1 MWTSQCLTYI
11 VDDGIAKAMR
21 MSLQDLSAL
30 DVGMEQHDQQV
41 NRDGQESGVVFGP
54 ATQDFYNTDQWG
66 MMALSGDPNTNQNP
80 FDLGSSRREPEVPP
94 VLRPCEQARN
104 LAPLLMI
111 LHSIPLSRSALLLF
125 GKQLVKDYGIASRW
139 WDKELIFVPE
149 FAESP
154 QKQED
159 LQRILLLLE
168 CQRIMAFLDITSR
181 SGRTYASI
189 ENLVYALSAGQET
202 YMDLAHSDFITDS
215 EPIANFLKV
224 WSLIAGQYADSL
236 VIPSAKATSDKLFN
250 SWVSLDRPAE
260 PDTDSTTATT
270 MMEQKFVN
278 LELVIAED
286 VRNMYGSLVGA
297 LDNLLWSEEPDAYLR
312 SVADVFVISVKQDN
326 WLSGAGV
333 DLPLEWYPDRYTKP
347 FMKVMKSRNKR
358 RSEILAEIQS
368 LRERRLQISEYTVC
382 TFQSMTKY
390 FGRIITNS

>member
-1 MWTSQCLTYI
+1 M
-11 VDDGIAKAMR
+11 AKAMR

-30 DVGMEQHDQQV
+30 DVGMEQDNQQV
-41 NRDGQESGVVFGP
+41 NREGQESGVVFGP
-54 ATQDFYNTDQWG
+54 ATQDLYNADQWG
-66 MMALSGDPNTNQNP
+66 MMALSGDPNTTRNP

-94 VLRPCEQARN
+94 VLRPCERARN
-104 LAPLLMI
+104 LGPLLMI
-111 LHSIPLSRSALLLF
+111 LHSIPLSRAALLLF
-125 GKQLVKDYGIASRW
+125 GKQLVKDYGIAPSW

-149 FAESP
+149 FAESS

-168 CQRIMAFLDITSR
+168 CQRIMAFLDITSP
-181 SGRTYASI
+181 SGRAYASI
-189 ENLVYALSAGQET
+189 ENLVYALSASEET

-215 EPIANFLKV
+215 EPTANFLKV

-236 VIPSAKATSDKLFN
+236 VIPSAKAMSDKLFN
-250 SWVSLDRPAE
+250 SWVSLDRPAVPE
-260 PDTDSTTATT
+260 AHSTTATT

-278 LELVIAED
+278 LELIITED
-286 VRNMYGSLVGA
+286 VHNMYGSLVGA
-297 LDNLLWSEEPDAYLR
+297 LDNLLWSEEPDAYLK

-347 FMKVMKSRNKR
+347 FMKVMRSRNRR
-358 RSEILAEIQS
+358 RSEILDEIQS
-368 LRERRLQISEYTVC
+368 LRERRLQIAEYTVC

-390 FGRIITNS
+390 FGRITTNS